1 MPIYISGS
9 VAYDRIMDFP
19 GKFSDH
25 ILPEKIHVLNVCFN
39 VNGIKEHFGG
49 TAGNIAY
56 GLALLGEQPI
66 ILAAAGKDFA
76 PYHNWL
82 EQHGITCRH
91 IRIVEDELTSG
102 AYITTDLADNQI
114 TGFNPG
120 AMKYPTYPD
129 FEAAAPE
136 DSIGIIAAGN
146 LEDMTSYAR
155 IFRDLKIRYIL
166 DPGQSLNIWRA
177 SDLIE
182 AITGSWIFI
191 SNDYELELTLKH
203 TGLSKTALLEKTGV
217 IVTTRGEAGS
227 TVTTSQGDVLI
238 PAVIPEQ
245 VMDPTGAGDA
255 FRSGLI
261 KGLMDDRGI
270 VTSARMGST
279 VASFAVEV
287 YGTQEYKF
295 TDSQFQS
302 RFERSFNTL

>member
-1 MPIYISGS
+1 
-9 VAYDRIMDFP
+9 MDFP

-56 GLALLGEQPI
+56 GLALLGERPI
-66 ILAAAGKDFA
+66 ILAAAGRDFA
-76 PYHNWL
+76 PYRRWL
-82 EQHGITCRH
+82 EQHGITCQH
-91 IRIVEDELTSG
+91 IHIVEDELTSG

-120 AMKYPTYPD
+120 AMKYPTYLNFD
-129 FEAAAPE
+129 GRAAE

-146 LEDMTSYAR
+146 LEDMTGYAR
-155 IFRDLKIRYIL
+155 IFRDQKIPYIF
-166 DPGQSLNIWRA
+166 DPGQSLNIWNSSSLLEA
-177 SDLIE
+177 LI
-182 AITGSWIFI
+182 GSRIFI

-203 TGLSKTALLEKTGV
+203 TGLSKTALLERTEV
-217 IVTTRGEAGS
+217 IITTKGDQGATITTREGGMH
-227 TVTTSQGDVLI
+227 I
-238 PAVIPEQ
+238 PAVIPER

-261 KGLMDDRGI
+261 KGLIGKRGI
-270 VTSARMGST
+270 VASAWMGAT

-295 TDSQFQS
+295 TEAQFRS
-302 RFERSFNTL
+302 RFERNFKTLD